1 MVAPLYFSR
10 TQRLHAKSKDWVQGD
25 VLNLDSHFLV
35 FPHLC
40 ARTSVRKI
48 SFLWGPGAFI
58 PPLPLL
64 FGRRRLNVGSPALP
78 ESLFSVGHLTK
89 GCPV

>member
-1 MVAPLYFSR
+1 MVSPLYFSR
-10 TQRLHAKSKDWVQGD
+10 TQGLHAKSKDWVQGD

-35 FPHLC
+35 FPHL
-40 ARTSVRKI
+40 
-48 SFLWGPGAFI
+48 WGPGAFI

-64 FGRRRLNVGSPALP
+64 FGCRRLNVASPALP

-89 GCPV
+89 GCPG